1 MSENMTCEQILR
13 DLTYCDNEFPGAA
26 IEAARSKRDELIPG
40 LIETIQHATEKSNGG
55 GFVYSMGHIMAMLL
69 LKEFNAKQGFP
80 AILESVCVDDA
91 ENLFG
96 DFITEDLP
104 YVASLLADDPE
115 QFADV
120 IDNPEVYAFVRGA
133 LVGAVFGMV
142 CEERISREHAI
153 QFLRD
158 RLSTAMEDDD
168 SHIVTKCVEMLGQ
181 LLAEEASVDVK
192 AAEEAELVD
201 ETWIGDHFFEEAL
214 AKGQS
219 EFDDAKRRYLA
230 GAKRASIDQM
240 KTMPWFRTEQV
251 EAKSLAGVIAEISRP
266 FDRFPADAVRWARK
280 HPEEVT
286 PHLIRLI
293 GDVPKYAESRKDDPE
308 CPETHGHVIALY
320 LLTEFEYR
328 EILPTL
334 LSHLSNSDEYI
345 VECYED
351 VIDLDLGQILGR
363 LADEPEQLVELIS
376 NPEVFETVR
385 RDAVDAIVW
394 MVTENRFDRNLAID
408 MLHGWFQES
417 RKAADSILSTW
428 FALALLD
435 LGASALQSTLID
447 ACNDGELEEMW
458 ICTEEIDEALSQG
471 NNSFSKTID
480 IHRKNRIEH
489 SVVELSEW
497 DWDGSRRDD
506 DDFDDD
512 DSDDELMFAR
522 GNRHDY
528 EDSEFRK
535 LWTSMREQMSPE
547 QILEFVQ
554 SEFSMS
560 DSEVEVD
567 REDSRLATETIRNET
582 AKVGRNDPCPCGSGR
597 KYKKCCVKADA

>member
-1 MSENMTCEQILR
+1 MMSENMTCEQILR
-13 DLTYCDNEFPGAA
+13 DLTYCDNEFPDAA
-26 IEAARSKRDELIPG
+26 IQAARSKRDELIPG
-40 LIETIQHATEKSNGG
+40 LIETIRNATEKSIDGG
-55 GFVYSMGHIMAMLL
+55 VVYSMGHIMAMLL

-80 AILESVCVDDA
+80 AILESVCSEDA
-91 ENLFG
+91 ENLYG
-96 DFITEDLP
+96 DFITEVLP
-104 YVASLLADDPE
+104 YVASLLADDPG

-120 IDNPEVYAFVRGA
+120 IDNPEVYAYVRGA

-158 RLSTAMEDDD
+158 RLATAIEDDD

-201 ETWIGDHFFEEAL
+201 ETWIGDHFFDDAL

-219 EFDDAKRRYLA
+219 EFDEAKRLYLD

-240 KTMPWFRTEQV
+240 KTMPWFRTVQV
-251 EAKSLAGVIAEISRP
+251 ETKSLEGVISEISRP

-280 HPEEVT
+280 HPEEIT

-293 GDVPKYAESRKDDPE
+293 EDVPKYAESRNEDPE

-320 LLTEFEYR
+320 LLTEFGYR

-334 LSHLSNSDEYI
+334 LSHLSNSDESI
-345 VECYED
+345 VECYND
-351 VIDLDLGQILGR
+351 VMNLDLAQILGR
-363 LADEPEQLVELIS
+363 MADEPEQLLELIS
-376 NPEVFETVR
+376 NPEVFEIVR

-394 MVTENRFDRNLAID
+394 MVTEKRLDRNLAID

-435 LGASALQSTLID
+435 LGASALRSTLID

-471 NNSFSKTID
+471 NNSFSEIID

-497 DWDGSRRDD
+497 DWDGTRR
-506 DDFDDD
+506 DDD
-512 DSDDELMFAR
+512 DSDDELMFA
-522 GNRHDY
+522 GDDHEAY
-528 EDSEFRK
+528 EDNELRK
-535 LWTSMREQMSPE
+535 LWTSVGEGISPE
-547 QILEFVQ
+547 EMIEFVQ
-554 SEFSMS
+554 ARYSKS
-560 DSEVEVD
+560 DSEVDDD
-567 REDSRLATETIRNET
+567 RKDSYLATQTIRNDA

-597 KYKKCCVKADA
+597 KYKKCCAKVDA

>member
-1 MSENMTCEQILR
+1 
-13 DLTYCDNEFPGAA
+13 
-26 IEAARSKRDELIPG
+26 
-40 LIETIQHATEKSNGG
+40 
-55 GFVYSMGHIMAMLL
+55 MAMQL

-80 AILESVCVDDA
+80 AILESVCSEDA
-91 ENLFG
+91 ENLYG

-104 YVASLLADDPE
+104 YVASFLADDPE

-120 IDNPEVYAFVRGA
+120 IDNPEVYAYVRGA

-158 RLSTAMEDDD
+158 RLSTAMEDND

-214 AKGQS
+214 EKGQS
-219 EFDDAKRRYLA
+219 EFEDAKRRYLDR
-230 GAKRASIDQM
+230 AKRASIDQM

-251 EAKSLAGVIAEISRP
+251 ETKSLAGVIDEISRP

-280 HPEEVT
+280 HPEEIT

-293 GDVPKYAESRKDDPE
+293 EDVPKYAESRKDDPE

-320 LLTEFEYR
+320 LLTEFGYR

-334 LSHLSNSDEYI
+334 LSHLNNSDEYI

-351 VIDLDLGQILGR
+351 VIDLDLSQILGR

-376 NPEVFETVR
+376 NPEMFETVR

-394 MVTENRFDRNLAID
+394 MVTENRLDRNLAID
-408 MLHGWFQES
+408 VLHNWFQES
-417 RKAADSILSTW
+417 RNAVDSLLSTW
-428 FALALLD
+428 IALALLN
-435 LGASALQSTLID
+435 LGASALRSTLID

-471 NNSFSKTID
+471 NNTFSATIN

-506 DDFDDD
+506 VDFDDD
-512 DSDDELMFAR
+512 DSDDELMFA
-522 GNRHDY
+522 GDDHEAY
-528 EDSEFRK
+528 EDNELRK
-535 LWTSMREQMSPE
+535 LWTSVGEGISPE
-547 QILEFVQ
+547 EMIEFVQ
-554 SEFSMS
+554 ARYSKS
-560 DSEVEVD
+560 DSEVDDD
-567 REDSRLATETIRNET
+567 REDSYLATQTIRNET

-597 KYKKCCVKADA
+597 KYKKCCAQADA

>member
-13 DLTYCDNEFPGAA
+13 DLTYCDNEFPNVA
-26 IEAARSKRDELIPG
+26 IQAARSKRDELIPG
-40 LIETIQHATEKSNGG
+40 LIETIQNATEKSNDGG
-55 GFVYSMGHIMAMLL
+55 VVYSMGHIMAVLL

-80 AILESVCVDDA
+80 AILESVCSRDA
-91 ENLFG
+91 DNLFG
-96 DFITEDLP
+96 DFITEDLQ
-104 YVASLLADDPE
+104 YVTSLLADDPE

-120 IDNPEVYAFVRGA
+120 IDNPEVDEYVRGA

-181 LLAEEASVDVK
+181 LLAEEASLDVK
-192 AAEEAELVD
+192 AAEEAELVI
-201 ETWIGDHFFEEAL
+201 ETWIGHHFFEDAL

-219 EFDDAKRRYLA
+219 EFEEAKRRYLDS
-230 GAKRASIDQM
+230 AKRASIDQM

-251 EAKSLAGVIAEISRP
+251 ETKSLAGVIAEISRP
-266 FDRFPADAVRWARK
+266 FDRFPVDAVRWARK
-280 HPEEVT
+280 HREEIT

-293 GDVPKYAESRKDDPE
+293 EDVPKYAESRKDDPE
-308 CPETHGHVIALY
+308 CPEAHGHVIALY
-320 LLTEFEYR
+320 LLTEFGYR

-334 LSHLSNSDEYI
+334 LSHLNNSDEYI

-351 VIDLDLGQILGR
+351 VIDLDLSQILGR

-376 NPEVFETVR
+376 NPEMFETVR

-394 MVTENRFDRNLAID
+394 MVTENRLDRNLAID
-408 MLHGWFQES
+408 VLHNWFQES
-417 RKAADSILSTW
+417 RKAVDSLLSTW
-428 FALALLD
+428 IALALLN
-435 LGASALQSTLID
+435 LGASALRSMLID

-458 ICTEEIDEALSQG
+458 ICTEEIDEALSHG
-471 NNSFSKTID
+471 NNTFSATIN

-506 DDFDDD
+506 DDLDDD
-512 DSDDELMFAR
+512 DSDDELMFA
-522 GNRHDY
+522 GDDHEAY
-528 EDSEFRK
+528 EDDELRK
-535 LWTSMREQMSPE
+535 LWTSVGEGISPE
-547 QILEFVQ
+547 EMIEFVQ
-554 SEFSMS
+554 ARYSKS
-560 DSEVEVD
+560 DSEVDDD
-567 REDSRLATETIRNET
+567 REDSYLATQTIRNET

-597 KYKKCCVKADA
+597 KYKKCCAKVDA